1 MSLPSNKQGQA
12 LVAGGGPAATPGVE
26 SAVGASQV
34 VHELANL
41 LDGCLRNVGLAI
53 SRLQESSVEEDH
65 EQVNGA
71 LGRLRVADQAM
82 QQMAVLI
89 RQWMRRSPSPGW
101 SVMSEA
107 QTLGQAV
114 RGAVDLF
121 SAAAA
126 QQGIEVCVDLPEHA
140 VSVPAGP
147 AFTVLVNALRNSIQ
161 AIGSGGRIDVAV
173 RVEGVGVEIEVC
185 DDGPGL
191 DESVLD
197 EAGLLRFGRTTKPDG
212 SGIGLSLCRDLVKGM
227 GGNLQVSSRK
237 PRGVILAARYP
248 VGPKK
253 MV

>member
-1 MSLPSNKQGQA
+1 MSLPSNKQDRA
-12 LVAGGGPAATPGVE
+12 PVAGGGPAATP
-26 SAVGASQV
+26 AVAGASQV
-34 VHELANL
+34 AHELANL
-41 LDGCLRNVGLAI
+41 LDGSLRNVSLAI
-53 SRLQESSVEEDH
+53 SRLQESSVEGDQ
-65 EQVNGA
+65 EQISGA

-89 RQWMRRSPSPGW
+89 RQWMKRPPNPGW
-101 SVMSEA
+101 SVVGDG
-107 QTLGQAV
+107 QTLDQAA

-126 QQGIEVCVDLPEHA
+126 QQQIELSVD
-140 VSVPAGP
+140 VSQAASGVAAGP

-173 RVEGVGVEIEVC
+173 RVEGAGVEIEVC

-212 SGIGLSLCRDLVKGM
+212 SGIGLALCRDLVKGV
-227 GGNLQVSSRK
+227 GGSLQVSSRK
-237 PRGVILAARYP
+237 PRGVVLAARYP

-253 MV
+253 ML